1 MKTMEERLLEDIGA
15 VDKKADSMN
24 TTQSIAFVTLAELGQ
39 IDAVT
44 CAEHSDMFPKWVPK
58 VYYKEYTIV
67 KHNGFLYQVL
77 SGKGHTS
84 QLGWEPDIAT
94 SLWDNIA
101 DPTVEYPAWS
111 QPIGAHDA
119 YDEGDKVTHLEKKWV
134 STVPNNVWEPSV
146 YGWEEVFEE
155 TL

>member
-15 VDKKADSMN
+15 VDKKADAVN
-24 TTQSIAFVTLAELGQ
+24 ATQSISFVVLAELGQ

-44 CAEHSDMFPKWVPK
+44 CAEHADIFINWIEGLDC
-58 VYYKEYTIV
+58 YAGRIV
-67 KHNGFLYQVL
+67 KRFDILYQVIE
-77 SGKGHTS
+77 GKGHTA
-84 QLGWEPDIAT
+84 QTGWEPENAP
-94 SLWDNIA
+94 SLFNKIGN
-101 DPTVEYPAWS
+101 PAEEWPDWS
-111 QPIGAHDA
+111 QPIGAHDT

-134 STVPNNVWEPSV
+134 SIIPDNVWEPGI